1 MRTLKELIFG
11 RVDSQ
16 SEELATLRARVE
28 TVEGERDQA
37 IKERDN
43 TVTEVAEVMGQ
54 RDTALEAAKNSEIL
68 RMEESDRATDE
79 KRRREEAYDTMREIE
94 ARAQAQLVDVAR
106 YMHVPAEDIEAV
118 LARESAPVGVGPAPE
133 DEPPVAEEEAP
144 PSRRR
149 SAPKP

>member
-16 SEELATLRARVE
+16 SEELETLRTSLA
-28 TVEGERDQA
+28 TAEGERDTA
-37 IKERDN
+37 I
-43 TVTEVAEVMGQ
+43 GQ
-54 RDTALEAAKNSEIL
+54 RDTALEAAKNAEIL
-68 RMEESDRATDE
+68 RMEENDRATDE

-118 LARESAPVGVGPAPE
+118 LARESAPVGVGPCT
-133 DEPPVAEEEAP
+133 
-144 PSRRR
+144 
-149 SAPKP
+149 